1 MVNVRILLKLAAI
14 CCLTSCSINT
24 GKVDVSKP
32 VVLGVERLDEYLPL
46 LDGKRVGLFSNSTA
60 VSGETNELTLDLLL
74 RSGVNVTT
82 IFSPEHGFRGFADAG
97 EAIPDKVDEKTG
109 IYIASLYGASSP
121 DSAGIRGGIDSVDVI
136 LVDIQDIGLRYFTYY
151 ITMMDMMNMAIAYD
165 KDFIVLDRPNPNG
178 SYVDGPILDM
188 KYKSGVGVVPIPVV
202 HGMTIGELAMMID
215 GEGWLEDGK
224 HLKNLTVIDCLNYD
238 HQRRYYLTAK
248 CGPNL
253 RTQHSVYLYPSVC
266 FFEGTVM
273 SLGRGT
279 EISFEVFGHPSLKDS
294 PFVKDNFNFTPQPI
308 SGAHHPLYEGQTCY
322 GRDLRVIDDEKIIS
336 NGIDLSYVIEAYQMM
351 GCPGDAFFTPHFEN
365 LIGCDY
371 VRKMI
376 IEGCSAETIEKCW
389 KEDVG
394 QFELQRKK
402 YLRYKE

>member
-1 MVNVRILLKLAAI
+1 MLLKVAVI
-14 CCLTSCSINT
+14 CCLASCSINT

-46 LDGKRVGLFSNSTA
+46 LDGKRVGLLSNSTA
-60 VSGETNELTLDLLL
+60 VSGENNELTLDLLL
-74 RSGVNVTT
+74 RNGVNITT

-97 EAIPDKVDEKTG
+97 EAIPDGVDEKTG

-121 DSAGIRGGIDSVDVI
+121 DSVGIRGGIDSVDVI

-151 ITMMDMMNMAIAYD
+151 ITMMEMMNMAIAYD

-178 SYVDGPILDM
+178 SYIDGPILDM
-188 KYKSGVGVVPIPVV
+188 KYKSGVGVVPVPVV
-202 HGMTIGELAMMID
+202 HGMTLGELALMID

-238 HQRRYYLTAK
+238 HQRRYYLTTK

-294 PFVKDNFNFTPQPI
+294 PFLKDNFNFTPQPI

-376 IEGCSAETIEKCW
+376 IEGCSAEAIEKCW
-389 KEDVG
+389 KADVG
-394 QFELQRKK
+394 QFKLQRKK